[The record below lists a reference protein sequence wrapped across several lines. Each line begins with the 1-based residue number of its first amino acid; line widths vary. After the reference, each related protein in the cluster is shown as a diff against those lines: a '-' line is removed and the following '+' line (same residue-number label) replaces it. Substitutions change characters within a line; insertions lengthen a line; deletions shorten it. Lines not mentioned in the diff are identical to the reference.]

1 MDRQCNE
8 AEGARLLETMR
19 KICDTTGCQEVE
31 HATLAYEE
39 TLQEKKKKGE
49 ASLTKFCSADGCCIF
64 EERKS

>member
-31 HATLAYEE
+31 HATLAYEK
-39 TLQEKKKKGE
+39 TLQET
-49 ASLTKFCSADGCCIF
+49 AIRTKHEVPTRQFLK
-64 EERKS
+64 ERIVPS